1 MEINIVVN
9 FVSEEIEIE
18 GDNQIEEENEDQDI
32 NDNRENIIEED
43 EDDNDFLLPNESQG
57 NIIIKYNKQNFKLY
71 DIIDKFKKLKIIK
84 DKIQCPNCNNNMIL
98 KEIKNYKDKLYQR
111 CKKNGINKQDYKI
124 NLRNGIYWKK
134 LKLIYEYYIF

>member
-1 MEINIVVN
+1 MEINIVDN

-32 NDNRENIIEED
+32 NDNRENIIEE
-43 EDDNDFLLPNESQG
+43 EEEDNDFDLPNENQG

-84 DKIQCPNCNNNMIL
+84 YNIRIA
-98 KEIKNYKDKLYQR
+98 I
-111 CKKNGINKQDYKI
+111 II
-124 NLRNGIYWKK
+124 
-134 LKLIYEYYIF
+134 